1 MKLEEKDR
9 SALQADVDRI
19 QFSFPRILRPRVL
32 AHAIV
37 GVRSVAMYKD
47 ALGKNGEEDNR

>member
-19 QFSFPRILRPRVL
+19 QFFFPRILRPRVL

-37 GVRSVAMYKD
+37 GVRSVAMYED
-47 ALGKNGEEDNR
+47 ALGKNGEDNG